1 MDQMSLRGN
10 LREMSVAD
18 LIQHYCDD
26 RKKARLDITSG
37 KQEAQIFFEEGNVV
51 HASLGL
57 KEGEQVIYDVLGWE
71 QGTFS
76 LTVGVKSPKESIKRS
91 WAGLIMEGAK
101 RLDEAKLAQSR
112 GKSKVSIDHERLNK
126 TIEDLQKELGKGL
139 LSADVWQKKTSKQVA
154 GFNSPQKSTILFN
167 EITSYLSST
176 LAVSEFPPLGG
187 FSLLNLENDQ
197 TVVVVDS
204 HELLLVM
211 FIDTTKTTMGLI
223 INLGIPLALKGLV
236 DAIS

>member
-1 MDQMSLRGN
+1 MSLRGN

-26 RKKARLDITSG
+26 RKNAKLDISSG
-37 KQEAQIFFEEGNVV
+37 GQTAQIYFKEGNVV
-51 HASLGL
+51 HACLGT

-71 QGTFS
+71 EGTFS
-76 LTVGVKSPKESIKRS
+76 LTIGINSPKESIKRS

-101 RLDEAKLAQSR
+101 RLDEAKLALSR
-112 GKSKVSIDHERLNK
+112 GKNKISIDQKRLSK
-126 TIEDLQKELGKGL
+126 TIEDLQKDLGNGL
-139 LSADVWQKKTSKQVA
+139 LSADIWQKKTNKKVA
-154 GFNSPQKSTILFN
+154 GFNSPQKSTVLFN

-187 FSLLNLENDQ
+187 FSMINLENDQ

-223 INLGIPLALKGLV
+223 INLAIPVALKGLV
-236 DAIS
+236 EAIE

>member
-1 MDQMSLRGN
+1 MSLRGN

-26 RKKARLDITSG
+26 RKKAKLDISSG
-37 KQEAQIFFEEGNVV
+37 GHTAQIYFKEGNVV
-51 HASLGL
+51 HASLGT

-71 QGTFS
+71 EGTFS
-76 LTVGVKSPKESIKRS
+76 LTVGVNSPKESIKRS

-112 GKSKVSIDHERLNK
+112 GKYKVSIDQERLDK
-126 TIEDLQKELGKGL
+126 TIEELQKELGKGL
-139 LSADVWQKKTSKQVA
+139 LSADVWQKKTNKNVA
-154 GFNSPQKSTILFN
+154 GINSPKKSTVLFN
-167 EITSYLSST
+167 EITSYLNST
-176 LAVSEFPPLGG
+176 LAVSDFPPLGG
-187 FSLLNLENDQ
+187 FSLINLENEQ

-223 INLGIPLALKGLV
+223 INLAIPVALKGLV
-236 DAIS
+236 EAIS